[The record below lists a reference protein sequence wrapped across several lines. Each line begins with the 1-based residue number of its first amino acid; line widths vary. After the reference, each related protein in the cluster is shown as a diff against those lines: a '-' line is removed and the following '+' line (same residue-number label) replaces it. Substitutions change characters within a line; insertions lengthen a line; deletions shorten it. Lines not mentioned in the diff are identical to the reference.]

1 MQAAWSLSIG
11 LPVALGI
18 IMLGLGLS
26 LRFADFR
33 NVFARP
39 MPILAGLLC
48 HSVVLPLLCLVLML
62 ALRLP
67 PAISVGMMLL
77 TVSPAGTTGALLT
90 HLARGD
96 VALSIVMAAIT
107 SILSIVTL
115 PLVSNASF
123 ALFYGEGEAISL
135 DMAQIAQFFAIAI
148 LPALAGMWIR
158 SRYPSLSDGLER
170 PVKLLATIFLAAIVL
185 AALASNWKLVGQW
198 GPSVGVVALLFS
210 VLALTV
216 AYYLP
221 RLLGVA
227 HRQAVA
233 LALTTGIHNAA
244 LVITMAMSEFMLDD
258 PEIAIPPALYGVVAY
273 LTGGLFVMVLNSGR
287 RSARAGA

>member
-1 MQAAWSLSIG
+1 MQAGWSLSIG

-26 LRFADFR
+26 LKFADFR
-33 NVFARP
+33 NVFAQPRAV
-39 MPILAGLLC
+39 LAGLLC

-62 ALRLP
+62 ALNLP

-96 VALSIVMAAIT
+96 VALSIVMAAVT
-107 SILSIVTL
+107 SVLSIVTL
-115 PLVSNASF
+115 PLVSNLSF
-123 ALFYGEGEAISL
+123 LLFYGEGEAVSL
-135 DMAQIAQFFAIAI
+135 DMAQIVQFFAIAI

-158 SRYPSLSDGLER
+158 SHYPALSDRLER
-170 PVKLLATIFLAAIVL
+170 PVKLLATLFLAAIVVF
-185 AALASNWKLVGQW
+185 ALASNWKLAGQW
-198 GPSVGVVALLFS
+198 GPSVGLVALLFS
-210 VLALTV
+210 VIALTV

-221 RLLGVA
+221 RLLGVE
-227 HRQAVA
+227 HRQAAA

-244 LVITMAMSEFMLDD
+244 LVITMAMSEFMLDNPD
-258 PEIAIPPALYGVVAY
+258 IAIPPALYGLVAY
-273 LTGGLFVMVLNSGR
+273 VTGGVFVAILNSGR
-287 RSARAGA
+287 KAAAQT

>member
-1 MQAAWSLSIG
+1 MQAGWFLSIG

-26 LRFADFR
+26 LKFADFR

-39 MPILAGLLC
+39 MPILAGLVC
-48 HSVVLPLLCLVLML
+48 HSLVLPLLCLVLML
-62 ALRLP
+62 SLRLP

-77 TVSPAGTTGALLT
+77 AVSPAGSTGALFT

-107 SILSIVTL
+107 SVLSIVTL
-115 PLVSNASF
+115 PLASNISF
-123 ALFYGEGEAISL
+123 LLFYGEGEAVSL
-135 DMAQIAQFFAIAI
+135 DITQIMQFFAIAI

-158 SRYPSLSDGLER
+158 SRYPVLSERLER
-170 PVKLLATIFLAAIVL
+170 PVKLLAMIFLAAIVVL
-185 AALASNWKLVGQW
+185 ALASNWKLVGQW
-198 GPSVGVVALLFS
+198 GPSVGLAALLFS
-210 VLALTV
+210 VIALTV

-221 RLLGVA
+221 RLVGVE
-227 HRQAVA
+227 HRQAAA
-233 LALTTGIHNAA
+233 LTLTTGIHNAA
-244 LVITMAMSEFMLDD
+244 LVITMAMSEYMLND

-273 LTGGLFVMVLNSGR
+273 VTGGLFVLFLNSGR
-287 RSARAGA
+287 KAVPQG